1 MAKRKRVPQGQIN
14 NKAVFNRL
22 NTLMKDL
29 SQNISIRVGIIGSEA
44 YQKHPHSDLTMAE
57 LGAIHEFGALINH
70 PGGTPYEIKD
80 GKAVFVKKN
89 EGAKLPRTQPHQI
102 VIPTR
107 SFLRMPLLS
116 SEGKRAIN
124 KLINEYLSKDREY
137 NILAASQNGQM
148 LRMLAELVAIK
159 ALQRVQEAFQTMGFG
174 NWPIV
179 TPFTLSRRRSNQN
192 PNPLEDSGDL
202 MDSITA
208 VVKGKDFTQE
218 LR

>member
-29 SQNISIRVGIIGSEA
+29 SQNISIRVGIIGDNA
-44 YQKHPHSDLTMAE
+44 YQNHPHSDLTMAD
-57 LGAIHEFGALINH
+57 LGAIHEFGATINVTDRMRGWFWH
-70 PGGTPYEIKD
+70 NAGIHKS
-80 GKAVFVKKN
+80 KK
-89 EGAKLPRTQPHQI
+89 PI
-102 VIPTR
+102 IIPTR

-148 LRMLAELVAIK
+148 LRMIAELVAIK

>member
-1 MAKRKRVPQGQIN
+1 MARKRYIPQGQIN
-14 NKAVFNRL
+14 NKTVFKRL

-57 LGAIHEFGALINH
+57 LGAIHEFGATINVTDKMKGWFWH
-70 PGGTPYEIKD
+70 NAEVHKSNNP
-80 GKAVFVKKN
+80 
-89 EGAKLPRTQPHQI
+89 I

-116 SEGKRAIN
+116 SKGKRAIN

-148 LRMLAELVAIK
+148 LRMIAELVAIK

-174 NWPIV
+174 NWPII
-179 TPFTLSRRRSNQN
+179 TPFTLSKRKSNQN

-218 LR
+218 LK